1 MQRQVKI
8 DKMNENVD
16 NFNKEMESIKRNIK
30 KNQMDILELK
40 DTISKIKTF

>member
-16 NFNKEMESIKRNIK
+16 NFNKEIESIKRNIK